1 MYDSLYEELE
11 IYGGEIPD
19 DARYS
24 NEYLADTINSAT
36 FLMKNTQELSDFRDY
51 LEDNDYSQI
60 GSINRNRLAVV
71 IEDKALM
78 DAIESIDQ
86 HLAFMNIIRPV
97 MLALSTVIGFILSYL
112 LTRNRLHEFAVMRSL
127 GTKPFHVYSAFF
139 LEQLILFLLGI
150 VPVLIILLVNPAWIA
165 YFGLSLI
172 GFILLYALGIMI
184 AIYLMSRAKI
194 LDILFIKNK

>member
-1 MYDSLYEELE
+1 MYDGLYEELE

-127 GTKPFHVYSAFF
+127 GTKRFHVYSAFF

-165 YFGLSLI
+165 YFGLNLI

-194 LDILFIKNK
+194 LDILFIKE